1 MNTKMKRSTATWIW
15 DFAGEY
21 RSRYV
26 LSVLSAVCGVICGI
40 LPYFVMANMIGDL
53 LGGCRD
59 TNIYLQH
66 CLVMALLWV
75 GRCGFHSIS
84 TTLSH
89 KATFAVLGNIRKRVC
104 EKLTRVPLGTVLDM
118 PSGSVK
124 NVLVERIDSIETT
137 MAHIIPEFTSNL
149 LVPIALLVY
158 LFVLDWR
165 MALAVLATVP
175 IGFGCYAG
183 MTRGYAE
190 SYQNTGLTHSQTLMV
205 MAQDLLKQ
213 LNLTAKDMEAV
224 AVAAGPGSFTGVR
237 IGVAAAKG
245 FAWGREIP
253 CVGTST
259 LESMALGLG
268 AWQGYVCPVMDARRS
283 QVYNGL
289 FHVSGGNYARVQEDR
304 AISLADLGE
313 ELKILREPI
322 FLVGDGSNLCYN
334 TLLEKVPGLVL
345 PPEHRMHQRAAGVAL
360 AAERMLQEGG
370 DFSGAALMPN
380 YLRLSQAER
389 ERLERENSK

>member
-1 MNTKMKRSTATWIW
+1 MKILAFET
-15 DFAGEY
+15 
-21 RSRYV
+21 
-26 LSVLSAVCGVICGI
+26 SAKAASAA
-40 LPYFVMANMIGDL
+40 VMADGKL
-53 LGGCRD
+53 L
-59 TNIYLQH
+59 
-66 CLVMALLWV
+66 
-75 GRCGFHSIS
+75 
-84 TTLSH
+84 
-89 KATFAVLGNIRKRVC
+89 
-104 EKLTRVPLGTVLDM
+104 
-118 PSGSVK
+118 
-124 NVLVERIDSIETT
+124 
-137 MAHIIPEFTSNL
+137 
-149 LVPIALLVY
+149 
-158 LFVLDWR
+158 
-165 MALAVLATVP
+165 
-175 IGFGCYAG
+175 
-183 MTRGYAE
+183 AE
-190 SYQNTGLTHSQTLMV
+190 CYQNTGLTHSQTLMV

-213 LNLTAKDMEAV
+213 LNLTAKDMDAV
-224 AVAAGPGSFTGVR
+224 AIAAGPGSFTGVR

-283 QVYNGL
+283 QVYNAL

-345 PPEHRMHQRAAGVAL
+345 PPEHRMHQRAEGVAL
-360 AAERMLQEGG
+360 EGWRMAKEG
-370 DFSGAALMPN
+370 DTVSGAELVPN

-389 ERLERENSK
+389 ERLEKGLPITLDGQEIN